1 MHGEH
6 DEIIPLEMA
15 RRLFT
20 AAPEPKAF
28 EVIPGAGHND
38 TYVVGG
44 QAYFETLA
52 RFVREAT
59 ARAAVA

>member
-1 MHGEH
+1 VHGEH

-15 RRLFT
+15 RRLFA
-20 AAPEPKAF
+20 AAPEPKAL
-28 EVIPGAGHND
+28 EVIRGAGHND

-44 QAYFETLA
+44 QAYFEILA

-59 ARAAVA
+59 ARTPVA